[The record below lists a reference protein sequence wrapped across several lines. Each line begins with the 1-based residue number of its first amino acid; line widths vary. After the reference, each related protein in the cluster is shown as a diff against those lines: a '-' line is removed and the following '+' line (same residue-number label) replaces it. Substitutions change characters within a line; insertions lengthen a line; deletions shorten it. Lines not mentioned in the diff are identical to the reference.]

1 MRRHAAT
8 QISGL
13 CAPSL
18 SISFRGEM
26 SSFSGCADVASYG
39 VVVNNCCAW
48 NAAETQ
54 VHVNIM
60 STPGHYSSLSFDLES
75 HHTTDL
81 RHGCLSSCCLPEP

>member
-8 QISGL
+8 QTLGL

-18 SISFRGEM
+18 SISFRGEL

-39 VVVNNCCAW
+39 VVMNDCCAW
-48 NAAETQ
+48 NAAEIQ

-60 STPGHYSSLSFDLES
+60 STPGHHPSLSFDLETLIS
-75 HHTTDL
+75 GMVAYLPAAYRT
-81 RHGCLSSCCLPEP
+81 LS